1 MELLNYKGEEYYL
14 KLREK
19 FIDGKTYCDIVLFS
33 KDGQEALTLTDILP
47 DYIQSVRNESLGQ
60 PKTRDNSKYVE
71 FIIARN
77 SFYVKSEYSDMFISL
92 ITQLKGYIH
101 EIKRQVL
108 IDGQNSYDI
117 FLICNIDDFERD
129 IDNDAVH
136 WIKRC
141 NNEVQK
147 YCHEVLKNYYF
158 CINEDEIANLRKQ
171 IKSKYNFEK
180 IELNSNLTVDDF
192 LNAGFT
198 NYYAPT
204 LFFNRRIAGKG
215 NYTDSLLI
223 DVEKKTLKLKEIGIL
238 DDSFCQLS
246 PLNDLFEGRKKHPT
260 NKYQE
265 EAIKNVNKYIDEL
278 IEKGILVYKKN
289 NNSNN

>member
-19 FIDGKTYCDIVLFS
+19 FIDGKTYCEMLFFS
-33 KDGQEALTLTDILP
+33 TNGKVELTLTDILP
-47 DYIQSVRNESLGQ
+47 DYIQEVRNKSLGQ
-60 PKTRDNSKYVE
+60 PKTRDNSNYVE
-71 FIIARN
+71 FIISRN
-77 SFYVKSEYSDMFISL
+77 SFYVKSEYSDMFVSL

-108 IDGQNSYDI
+108 VDSQNSYDI
-117 FLICNIDDFERD
+117 FLIRNIDDFVSD
-129 IDNDAVH
+129 VDNDAVH

-147 YCHEVLKNYYF
+147 YCREALSNYYF

-171 IKSKYNFEK
+171 IKSKYNLNK
-180 IELNSNLTVDDF
+180 IKLNSNLTVDDF

-198 NYYAPT
+198 NYYEPT
-204 LFFNRRIAGKG
+204 LFFNRIIAGKG

-223 DVEKKTLKLKEIGIL
+223 EVGKKTLKLEEIGIL
-238 DDSFCQLS
+238 DDSFCQPS
-246 PLNDLFEGRKKHPT
+246 PLNDLFEGRKKNPS

-265 EAIKNVNKYIDEL
+265 DAIKNVDKYIDEL
-278 IEKGILVYKKN
+278 IEKGILIYKE
-289 NNSNN
+289 SNN